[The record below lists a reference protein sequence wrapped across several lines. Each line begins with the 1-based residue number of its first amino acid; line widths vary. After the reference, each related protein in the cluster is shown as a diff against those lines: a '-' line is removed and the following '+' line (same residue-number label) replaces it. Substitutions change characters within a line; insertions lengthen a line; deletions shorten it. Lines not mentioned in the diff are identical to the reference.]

1 MMALLQRVSQARV
14 RVAGEVIGAIDHGL
28 LALVCAVH
36 GDTVREADALLARLL
51 ALRIFAD
58 AAGKMNR
65 SVQAVGGG
73 LLLVPQFTLAADT
86 RGGHRPSFSA
96 AARPDVGRP
105 LFDHLLARAR
115 EMHAPVAAGAFGA
128 DMKVELVNDG
138 PVTLM
143 LDIAP
148 PPDRSQE
155 VA

>member
-1 MMALLQRVSQARV
+1 MMALLQRVSHARV
-14 RVAGEVIGAIDHGL
+14 RVAGELVGAIDHGL

-36 GDTVREADALLARLL
+36 GDTAREADALLARML

-65 SVQAVGGG
+65 SLRDVLGG

-86 RGGHRPSFSA
+86 RGGTRPSFSA
-96 AARPDVGRP
+96 AAGAEAARA
-105 LFDHLLARAR
+105 LFDHLLAQAR
-115 EMHAPVAAGAFGA
+115 VQHAPVAAGRFGA
-128 DMKVELVNDG
+128 DMQVELVNDG

-148 PPDRSQE
+148 LETSFKER
-155 VA
+155 A